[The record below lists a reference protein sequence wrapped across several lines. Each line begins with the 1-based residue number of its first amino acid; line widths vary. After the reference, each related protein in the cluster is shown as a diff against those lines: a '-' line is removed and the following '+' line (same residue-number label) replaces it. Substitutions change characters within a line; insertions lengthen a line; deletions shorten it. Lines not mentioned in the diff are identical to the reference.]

1 MISFSQLSSGQLFH
15 DLHIALK
22 PSLLYC
28 LTGPN
33 GSGKSTLLS
42 LIKQEADRRFLSSEI
57 LSQFDFDMSS
67 MNSAGEHRSN
77 CIETLIR
84 QQPDLLLLDEPTNHL
99 DSTSL
104 TRLLSLLHRFSGT
117 LLVVSHDRRLLKEA
131 DHIFHLENA
140 HLEQYGGN
148 WQLYKEQRENE
159 IEARF
164 RESDRL
170 DRKVILAQRKLEKNI
185 ARQDKRRNHAESI
198 NRTQKNPK
206 SIVNMQRNKADK
218 TKARLEILH
227 KRFLHNA
234 ESSALEANKRRLLQ
248 DQLLNLKPKN
258 ESTSSKPLITVQ
270 QLRLK
275 RGNIDSLSFT
285 IRANSRIGITG
296 RSGSGKSTL
305 AEAILLGHHIKSGE
319 IIGKAK
325 QPLFIDQPLRIL
337 SPFDQTVATFF
348 ISHYKELDGR
358 TILAASGFPG
368 MIQQRSILSLSGGE
382 RMRLALV
389 MAFATKVDLLLLDEP
404 TNDLDLQSREELE
417 QALCLYQGAL
427 IVISHDTEFLES
439 IGIEDYLNL
448 D

>member
-28 LTGPN
+28 ITGPN

-42 LIKQEADRRFLSSEI
+42 LIKKEANRRNLNSEL
-57 LSQFDFDMSS
+57 LSQSDFDISL

-77 CIETLIR
+77 CIESLIR

-99 DSTSL
+99 DSISV

-131 DHIFHLENA
+131 DHIFHLENG

-148 WQLYKEQRENE
+148 WLLYKEQRKAE
-159 IEARF
+159 IEARL
-164 RESDRL
+164 RESERL
-170 DRKVILAQRKLEKNI
+170 DRKVILTQLKLEKNI

-206 SIVNMQRNKADK
+206 SIVNMQRNRADQ
-218 TKARLEILH
+218 TKARLETLN
-227 KRFLHNA
+227 KRLLQDV
-234 ESSALEANKRRLLQ
+234 ESSALEANNRRPLQ
-248 DQLLNLKPKN
+248 DQSFHLKPK
-258 ESTSSKPLITVQ
+258 SKSISSKPLITIQ
-270 QLRLK
+270 QLKLK

-305 AEAILLGHHIKSGE
+305 AEAILLGHHIESGE

-325 QPLFIDQPLRIL
+325 QIVFIDQTLSIL

-348 ISHYKELDGR
+348 ISHFKELDGR

-368 MIQQRSILSLSGGE
+368 KIQQRSILSLSGGE

-389 MAFATKVDLLLLDEP
+389 MALAVNVDLLLLDEP

-427 IVISHDTEFLES
+427 IVISHDIEFLES
-439 IGIEDYLNL
+439 IGIEDYINL